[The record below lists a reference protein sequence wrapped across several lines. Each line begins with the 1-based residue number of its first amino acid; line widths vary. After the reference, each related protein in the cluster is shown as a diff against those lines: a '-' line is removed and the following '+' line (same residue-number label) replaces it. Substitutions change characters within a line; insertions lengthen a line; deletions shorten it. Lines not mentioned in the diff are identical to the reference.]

1 MKISRKN
8 TAAKCIIAFLFLTL
22 FIHLVSV
29 NIKLAGS
36 SPTIYTEL
44 TIGDPEVVNG
54 VVSGTYTDTHTVN
67 DVFQNVTE
75 AEETATEYPVE
86 NENFTSDASGWTY
99 GENDPDNVASGS
111 WSSTGGRT
119 DPGCYYMVH
128 DDTAATANPTSEQWI
143 DYSFTITSVPISA
156 KVYAAYRII
165 TDDDTDYHVEIR
177 LILPNGSEYA
187 LHVSSTYTDVVD
199 TGWIYVSVDASDY
212 FDQTGTY
219 TLRLYAQTNPA
230 PLNAK
235 KPTNECYWDDAGV
248 ELTYVAGYIFDVRY
262 YFQTSADPDSIVE
275 LNVTV
280 YGFTS
285 GEYIHVAIYNF
296 STSSWTD
303 LGNITTTTNTWS
315 NFTTENPTDNV
326 NDTGH
331 IIVKF
336 YTTSDQTGADKL
348 SIDYLAVNLEE
359 VIVDTPPS
367 VSNVDVTNTTDY
379 SVDYIDPETWYFLK
393 ANVDDAQG
401 ITDIANVTF
410 ILWSTSVSEDASDAK
425 RNHYTFIWNSS
436 GWFEIGPDPT
446 GETHI
451 NKSACVAPESLPGT
465 FKLVFRLSGVA
476 EPAQWN
482 ATVIAYDADASV
494 GYNKSYDPDP
504 PIVSVYL
511 KISFVDSQATFGT
524 VAPGGTSDAQENPI
538 QINVTAN
545 VNFNIS
551 VYGNESEPV
560 VDGWITVSTNNVF
573 GDEDDIILSTTAQV
587 IYANQAWGENLIYDT
602 YLRVSV
608 PETATAGT
616 RYFRYYAQISE
627 S

>member
-1 MKISRKN
+1 MKKLK
-8 TAAKCIIAFLFLTL
+8 AAFLIFLVLTL
-22 FIHLVSV
+22 TLPILFNFIVV
-29 NIKLAGS
+29 KLTLS

-44 TIGDPEVVNG
+44 TIGEPEVVNG
-54 VVSGTYTDTHTVN
+54 VVDGAYTDTHTIN
-67 DVFQNVTE
+67 DVYQNITE
-75 AEETATEYPVE
+75 AEETSTEYPVL

-99 GENDPDNVASGS
+99 GENDPDGVASGS

-143 DYSFTITSVPISA
+143 NYTFTITSVPISA
-156 KVYAAYRII
+156 KVYASYHII
-165 TDDDTDYHVEIR
+165 TDDDTDYHVEVR

-199 TGWIYVSVDASDY
+199 TGWINVTVDASDY

-219 TLRLYAQTNPA
+219 TLKLYAQTKAA

-248 ELTYVAGYIFDVRY
+248 ELTYFAGYIFDVRY
-262 YFQTSADPDSIVE
+262 YFQTSADPDNIVE

-285 GEYIHVAIYNF
+285 GEAIHVAIYNF
-296 STSSWTD
+296 SVSSWTD

-336 YTTSDQTGADKL
+336 YTTSDQTGADRL
-348 SIDYLAVNLEE
+348 SIDYLAVNLE
-359 VIVDTPPS
+359 VGDTPPS

-379 SVDYIDPETWYFLK
+379 SVDYVDPETWYFLK
-393 ANVDDAQG
+393 ADVDDAEG
-401 ITDIANVTF
+401 INDLANVTF
-410 ILWSTSVSEDASDAK
+410 ILWSTSVSEDAADAK

-482 ATVIAYDADASV
+482 ATVIAYDADASI
-494 GYNKSYDPDP
+494 GYNKSYDSDP

-524 VAPGGTSDAQENPI
+524 IAPGGTSDAQENPI

-560 VDGWITVSTNNVF
+560 VDGWITVSTNNIF